1 MMSVRA
7 LQEVFFD
14 EVCDD
19 LCVGLCGEAVALFD
33 ELPLQRNIVLDNSV
47 VHHYHAPAAIAVRM
61 GVLFGGAAVGCPAGV
76 ADAVSSIERFQADN
90 FFQIPQLAFGAANL
104 KSFPVAAHSYARR
117 VVAAILQALEPIN
130 NDRHDSLVT
139 HVSNDAT
146 HLELLACGEEN
157 QFSDQ
162 SSRVKRNSSITGFVS
177 TSLAMRATS
186 ASASVR
192 LRPPLSVSSKY
203 FPWRTSFNSL

>member
-1 MMSVRA
+1 MSVRA

-61 GVLFGGAAVGCPAGV
+61 GVLFGGASVRCPAGV

-146 HLELLACGEEN
+146 HLELLACGEGA
-157 QFSDQ
+157 
-162 SSRVKRNSSITGFVS
+162 R
-177 TSLAMRATS
+177 
-186 ASASVR
+186 SV
-192 LRPPLSVSSKY
+192 
-203 FPWRTSFNSL
+203 

>member
-7 LQEVFFD
+7 FEKIFFD
-14 EVCDD
+14 QVGDY
-19 LCVGLCGEAVALFD
+19 LCVGFGGEAVALFD
-33 ELPLQRNIVLDNSV
+33 ELPLQRNIVLNNSI
-47 VHHYHAPAAIAVRM
+47 VHHDYTPAAIAVRM

-104 KSFPVAAHSYARR
+104 KSFPVAAHGYARR

-146 HLELLACGEEN
+146 HLELLACGEGARSV
-157 QFSDQ
+157 SDQ
-162 SSRVKRNSSITGFVS
+162 SSRVKRNS
-177 TSLAMRATS
+177 
-186 ASASVR
+186 
-192 LRPPLSVSSKY
+192 
-203 FPWRTSFNSL
+203 